1 MLFWVL
7 GGSSSK
13 RNHHDNLIFIFGQL
27 TALVHVL
34 ILSATSENLS
44 KSPSISALA
53 SSSFA
58 LPSSPFSSTKI
69 WRTRAYLVSDIFSM
83 ADLKSKPID
92 RGFARTAW
100 EEEEDVGSV
109 VEPAFRPMG
118 ATGRKAL
125 ALANRKDNDTTAAF
139 MVLSVLSPS
148 SSGSRRKGRH
158 CLHHQQGRSLVTE
171 PQVFH
176 YKTCEALLSWEYRGH
191 HTARKRSSIA
201 RTGSHRTH
209 SSAQV
214 SAPPRLPPISGSLL
228 ARRFRCV
235 DPPCDV
241 GRR

>member
-1 MLFWVL
+1 M
-7 GGSSSK
+7 
-13 RNHHDNLIFIFGQL
+13 DQL

-58 LPSSPFSSTKI
+58 FPSSPFSSTKM

-83 ADLKSKPID
+83 ADLKSKPIE
-92 RGFARTAW
+92 RGFARAAW
-100 EEEEDVGSV
+100 QEEDVGSV
-109 VEPAFRPMG
+109 VVPAFRPMG
-118 ATGRKAL
+118 ATGRNAL
-125 ALANRKDNDTTAAF
+125 ALTNRGKSDTTTVF

-148 SSGSRRKGRH
+148 SRGNRRERH

-176 YKTCEALLSWEYRGH
+176 HKTCEALLAWEYRGQY
-191 HTARKRSSIA
+191 TVRKRSSIA

-209 SSAQV
+209 SRAQV
-214 SAPPRLPPISGSLL
+214 SVPPR
-228 ARRFRCV
+228 
-235 DPPCDV
+235 
-241 GRR
+241 